1 MQLSDEV
8 LPLLKGV
15 DLFASLSD
23 DELCQIAAVTVSQNF
38 KRDET
43 IILENDDSAMALY
56 IVASGNVQVYVT
68 SADGRETILSLLARG
83 DFFGELSLIDGE
95 PRSASV
101 RAVGDM
107 RALVIRREDFL
118 MLLDTKPGLA
128 KSLLVE
134 LSTRLRR
141 SNKQISSL
149 ASMTVFGRV
158 TGTILSL
165 GEQHGIRVPQQN
177 GTGAI
182 VVRNR
187 PTQQQL
193 ADMSGTTRETVS
205 RVLTSLEKKGL
216 IAISDRDLII
226 YDDLQSENS

>member
-216 IAISDRDLII
+216 VAISDRDLII

>member
-1 MQLSDEV
+1 MAGSVDALS
-8 LPLLKGV
+8 LLKGV

-23 DELCQIAAVTVSQNF
+23 NELLQIAALTSVQSF

-43 IILENDDSAMALY
+43 IILERDDSAMALY
-56 IVASGNVQVYVT
+56 IVMSGSVQVFVT
-68 SADGRETILSLLARG
+68 AQDGRETILSLLTRG

-101 RAVGDM
+101 RANSDVNV
-107 RALVIRREDFL
+107 LVLMREDFL
-118 MLLDTKPGLA
+118 TMLDNKPGIA

-149 ASMTVFGRV
+149 SSMSVFGRV
-158 TGTILSL
+158 AGTILSL
-165 GEQHGIRVPQQN
+165 GEQHGIRVPSKDGN
-177 GTGAI
+177 SAT

-205 RVLTSLEKKGL
+205 RIFASLEKKGL
-216 IAISDRDLII
+216 IAVNDKELVIF
-226 YDDLQSENS
+226 DDLQMENI